1 MTNNLG
7 AEGAPRTAEEA
18 RKHFRDREAAR
29 RRDPAYLAD
38 QLFRLADALQ
48 TADDALNDFWD
59 NHLRNMPPE
68 RAVQFEALFPPYF
81 EIEPYAAKIRN
92 MADGWQVVIGAEA
105 DAS

>member
-1 MTNNLG
+1 MNSP
-7 AEGAPRTAEEA
+7 EGLRPEEES
-18 RKHFRDREAAR
+18 RRLWRDREAAR

-48 TADDALNDFWD
+48 TADDALSDFWG

-68 RAVQFEALFPPYF
+68 RAVQFEALFPGVAPYF

-92 MADGWQVVIGAEA
+92 MADGWQVVIDAEA
-105 DAS
+105 ESYD